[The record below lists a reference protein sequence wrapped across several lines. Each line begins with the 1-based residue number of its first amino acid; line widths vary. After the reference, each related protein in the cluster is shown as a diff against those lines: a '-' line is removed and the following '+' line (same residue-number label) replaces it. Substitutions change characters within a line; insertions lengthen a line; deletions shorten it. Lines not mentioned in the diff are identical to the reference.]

1 MLNPRHK
8 RNIFPMLLSEKWPLF
23 AANRRQAVKTHG
35 NFRKALSLAR
45 IFHKLAG
52 FFTSGTVLEEKSGW
66 TALVF
71 RFRRNLILIVL

>member
-1 MLNPRHK
+1 MGSNAMAFCPLV
-8 RNIFPMLLSEKWPLF
+8 LLFQGRAGEWNSPP
-23 AANRRQAVKTHG
+23 
-35 NFRKALSLAR
+35 SCPLAR

>member
-1 MLNPRHK
+1 MLA
-8 RNIFPMLLSEKWPLF
+8 FC
-23 AANRRQAVKTHG
+23 AVHEISG
-35 NFRKALSLAR
+35 LAR

>member
-1 MLNPRHK
+1 MAPGT
-8 RNIFPMLLSEKWPLF
+8 
-23 AANRRQAVKTHG
+23 VKL
-35 NFRKALSLAR
+35 RESLQQSWRIYLVLRLGLGLTR

>member
-1 MLNPRHK
+1 MDLRFRQHG
-8 RNIFPMLLSEKWPLF
+8 F
-23 AANRRQAVKTHG
+23 AGIPKVRAGQRP
-35 NFRKALSLAR
+35 LAR